1 MIFPVNVFKKTL
13 NTRKLMA
20 SDKTSIIVQAFII
33 GNVLLYIV
41 LHHIFTVIL
50 GLSTVW
56 VIIVQVVLFIA
67 VGVIIFRFCIF
78 HEDEKVQE
86 YRNSNSDS
94 FAKFMYVRKEG
105 THELTTLNRKV
116 SVFEYVNGLALVVLC
131 FRVGSN
137 DDTVATATKKLLQKI
152 FKVAASYGLIIRT
165 FVIPE
170 HIETSK
176 EYKRHVKKMNRV
188 SDKRLAT
195 NLKKITTQVVQTSRE
210 KCHTEVLYLMLNSQ
224 SAFQVE
230 EFESA
235 LRAIFSLIDGSQ
247 SCFRDVSVLD
257 LQELLEFFRQFYTV
271 DAIDLALMKAI
282 DVSEDV
288 NALYNKVVDVYRF
301 HATDGTEYHMSGDD
315 QFFSVKERKM

>member
-116 SVFEYVNGLALVVLC
+116 SVFEGNCYKEII
-131 FRVGSN
+131 
-137 DDTVATATKKLLQKI
+137 TKD
-152 FKVAASYGLIIRT
+152 F
-165 FVIPE
+165 
-170 HIETSK
+170 
-176 EYKRHVKKMNRV
+176 
-188 SDKRLAT
+188 
-195 NLKKITTQVVQTSRE
+195 
-210 KCHTEVLYLMLNSQ
+210 
-224 SAFQVE
+224 
-230 EFESA
+230 
-235 LRAIFSLIDGSQ
+235 
-247 SCFRDVSVLD
+247 
-257 LQELLEFFRQFYTV
+257 
-271 DAIDLALMKAI
+271 
-282 DVSEDV
+282 
-288 NALYNKVVDVYRF
+288 
-301 HATDGTEYHMSGDD
+301 
-315 QFFSVKERKM
+315 